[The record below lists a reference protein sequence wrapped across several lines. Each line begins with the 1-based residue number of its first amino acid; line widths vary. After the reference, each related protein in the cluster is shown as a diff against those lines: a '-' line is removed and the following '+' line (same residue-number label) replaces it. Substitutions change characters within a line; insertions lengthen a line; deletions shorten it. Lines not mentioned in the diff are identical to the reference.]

1 MTDMNPAL
9 AAAYARLTDDERAR
23 LSRAMA
29 RAIVETLD
37 ELAEEGGNGVRNL
50 EVGKR
55 MRSGDGNPSATTAS
69 CIGERD
75 HAQVYSI
82 H

>member
-29 RAIVETLD
+29 RAIVETLN
-37 ELAEEGGNGVRNL
+37 ELAEEGGDGFRHM

-55 MRSGDGNPSATTAS
+55 MRSGDGNPSAATAS

>member
-1 MTDMNPAL
+1 MNPAL
-9 AAAYARLTDDERAR
+9 AAAYARLTDDELAR

-50 EVGKR
+50 EVNG
-55 MRSGDGNPSATTAS
+55 MRSGDGNPSATTAH
-69 CIGERD
+69 CMGERS
-75 HAQVYSI
+75 HGTV
-82 H
+82 